1 MSTALIVGCGD
12 LGTEIGL
19 RMRSMGERVIGWRR
33 TPPSASTSGIE
44 FEAVDITVG
53 AVWPGADLLVIA
65 AAPGRGDDYEQTYL
79 TGLDRVLQ
87 SIDAAGSAPKRA
99 LLVSSTAVYGSM
111 SGVVDETTSI
121 PAPEGRAA
129 VLLEAERRFLG
140 FFAGRSTDAVVL
152 RLGGIY
158 GPGRTRLIDLVR
170 EGRAVIPQAS
180 AITNRIHRDDA
191 AAAAVHLLTMAERP
205 ERLYLGVDE
214 APAELGEVLRF
225 IAGRLEM
232 PEPPTGAVERTRGG
246 ARRCSNARILASG
259 FRFRFPDYESGYGHL
274 LTDGRL
280 RHP

>member
-19 RMRSMGERVIGWRR
+19 RLRAMGERVIGWRR
-33 TPPSASTSGIE
+33 TPPAASTSGIE
-44 FEAVDITVG
+44 FEAVDITAG
-53 AVWPGADLLVIA
+53 AAWPGADLLVIA
-65 AAPGRGDDYEQTYL
+65 AAPGRDDDYEHTYL

-87 SIDAAGSAPKRA
+87 SMDAAGAAPRRA
-99 LLVSSTAVYGSM
+99 VLVSSTAVYGSM
-111 SGVVDETTSI
+111 SGVVDETTPI
-121 PAPEGRAA
+121 LAPEGRAA
-129 VLLEAERRFLG
+129 VLLEAERRFLD

-170 EGRAVIPQAS
+170 DGRAVIPQAS

-191 AAAAVHLLTMAERP
+191 AAAAVHLLTRAERP

-214 APAELGEVLRF
+214 SPAELGEVLRF
-225 IAGRLEM
+225 IADRLGV
-232 PEPPTGAVERTRGG
+232 PEPPTGDVERTRGG
-246 ARRCSNARILASG
+246 TRRCSNARLLASG
-259 FRFRFPDYESGYGHL
+259 FRFRFPDHESGYGHL